1 MLSSRRRILLAALA
15 CTAFVHP
22 FRPARAAAPSLL
34 LAEVYKPG
42 MPLAGWWISEKYD
55 GMRARWDGQ
64 QLWSRGGERIVA
76 PAWFT
81 AGWPAQ
87 PMDGELWA
95 GRARFEFTVS
105 TVRRQQ
111 PEDKDW
117 REIRFMVFD
126 LPAHAGTFDERL
138 SALKRLLPLPAPA
151 AAPWLVPVAQQP
163 ATTHAALMALR
174 DKTVKLGG
182 EGLMLHRGASLYRG
196 ERNGDLLKVKPHQD
210 AEAVVVG
217 HVPGRGK
224 HAGRLGALQ
233 VRLPDGRSF
242 RLGSGFTD
250 AQRRAPPAI
259 GATVTYRHDGYNA
272 SGLPRFARF
281 VRERP
286 DL

>member
-1 MLSSRRRILLAALA
+1 MLPARRRLLLAALA
-15 CTAFVHP
+15 VPALLSAL
-22 FRPARAAAPSLL
+22 RPARAAPPALL
-34 LAEVYKPG
+34 LAEVYRPG

-64 QLWSRGGERIVA
+64 QLWSRGGERITA

-81 AGWPAQ
+81 AGWPPQ

-95 GRARFEFTVS
+95 GRGRFEFTVS

-111 PEDKDW
+111 PQDKDW

-126 LPAHAGTFDERL
+126 LPAQAGTFDERL
-138 SALKRLLPLPAPA
+138 SALKRLLPLPA
-151 AAPWLVPVAQQP
+151 APWLLPVAQQA
-163 ATTHAALMALR
+163 ATTHAALMALL
-174 DKTVKLGG
+174 DKTMKLGG
-182 EGLMLHRGASLYRG
+182 EGLMLHRGASLYRA
-196 ERNGDLLKVKPHQD
+196 ERSDDLLKVKPHQD

-224 HAGRLGALQ
+224 HAGRLGALE
-233 VRLPDGRSF
+233 VRLPDGRRF

-250 AQRRAPPAI
+250 AQRRNPPPV
-259 GATVTYRHDGYNA
+259 GATVTYRHDGFSA

-281 VRERP
+281 VRERS

>member
-1 MLSSRRRILLAALA
+1 MLPARRRLLLSALA
-15 CTAFVHP
+15 VPALLSAL
-22 FRPARAAAPSLL
+22 RPARAAPPALL
-34 LAEVYKPG
+34 LAEVYRPG

-64 QLWSRGGERIVA
+64 QLWSRGGERITA

-81 AGWPAQ
+81 AGWPPQ

-95 GRARFEFTVS
+95 GRGRFEFTVS

-111 PEDKDW
+111 PQDKDW

-126 LPAHAGTFDERL
+126 LPAQAGTFDERL
-138 SALKRLLPLPAPA
+138 SVLKRLLPLPA
-151 AAPWLVPVAQQP
+151 APWLLPVAQQA
-163 ATTHAALMALR
+163 ATTHAALMALL
-174 DKTVKLGG
+174 DKTMKLGG
-182 EGLMLHRGASLYRG
+182 EGLMLHRGASLYRA
-196 ERNGDLLKVKPHQD
+196 ERSGDLLKVKPHQD
-210 AEAVVVG
+210 AEAVVIG

-224 HAGRLGALQ
+224 HAGRLGALE
-233 VRLPDGRSF
+233 VRLPDGRRF

-250 AQRRAPPAI
+250 AQRRNPPPV
-259 GATVTYRHDGYNA
+259 GATITYRHDGFSA

-281 VRERP
+281 VRERS